1 MITDR
6 DRKII
11 RHIEQYKYAT
21 LEQIEKI
28 FFKQQKN
35 SYNIAR
41 RRMAEIRKAG
51 YVKVNRDIETNR
63 LVYMWD
69 DGKTKMPGTHR
80 LILLDVLANLHY
92 NGFTV
97 QQFEIEKAWQG
108 GAIRSD
114 AFTVF
119 TLENVMNRY
128 QYFIEVHLSNNPHN
142 LEKYDRLLAT
152 TEVQDYLGRN
162 INPRVL
168 LVSDR
173 NHEATLK
180 RTQVVT
186 LNTKLDAF
194 ASVILPEQSF
204 RSTPSPFLSESRK
217 PMIPIRKDV

>member
-11 RHIEQYKYAT
+11 RHIEQYKHAT

-28 FFKQQKN
+28 FLRQQKN

-51 YVKVNRDIETNR
+51 YVKVDRDTETNR
-63 LVYMWD
+63 LVFMWN

-92 NGFTV
+92 HGFNV
-97 QQFEIEKAWQG
+97 QQFEIEKSWMDG
-108 GAIRSD
+108 EIRSD
-114 AFTVF
+114 GFTVF
-119 TLENVMNRY
+119 TLEDLKTRY
-128 QYFIEVHLSNNPHN
+128 QYFIEVHLSHNPYN
-142 LEKYDRLLAT
+142 LEKYDRLLET

-162 INPRVL
+162 VNPRVL
-168 LVSDR
+168 LISDR
-173 NHEATLK
+173 KPDIKLK
-180 RTQVVT
+180 RTSVVS
-186 LNTKLDAF
+186 LNTRLDAF

-204 RSTPSPFLSESRK
+204 RSASSPFLSGSNNPALSSR
-217 PMIPIRKDV
+217 